1 MPRLGAHMSIAGG
14 LHKALERGRAIGC
27 DAIQIF
33 TRNSNRWRS
42 RPRTPRELELYQ
54 RTLAET
60 GIHPVVAHAIY
71 LINLAS
77 PDDAVRSKSNAAYQ
91 EELARCHQAGIP
103 YLVIHPGSH
112 KGSGLERGIA
122 RIAEG
127 INRAYERHPEYRV
140 KTLLENT
147 AGQGDTIG
155 RTFEELRQISELID
169 CQECIGYCFDTAHAL
184 ASGYELRT
192 PEGYADTFAHF
203 DQVLGLERLY
213 CFHLNDSKYDLGA
226 ERDRHEHIGKGYL
239 GLEPFRM
246 LLNDPRFATLPMLLE
261 TPKSPDMHEDVENL
275 AVLRSLIAKDQV
287 TATGNILP
295 PDHMTGRRSPRD
307 GQGDG

>member
-14 LHKALERGRAIGC
+14 LHKALERGHSIGC

-33 TRNSNRWRS
+33 TRNSNRWKS
-42 RPRTPRELELYQ
+42 RPRTPRELEVYR

-60 GIHPVVAHAIY
+60 GISPVVAHAIY

-77 PDDAVRSKSNAAYQ
+77 PEDAVRAKSNAAYQ
-91 EELARCHQAGIP
+91 EELARCHEAGIP

-112 KGSGLERGIA
+112 KGSGLERGIV

-127 INRAYERHPEYRV
+127 INRAYEQHPEYKV
-140 KTLLENT
+140 ITLLENT

-155 RTFEELRQISELID
+155 RTFEELRRIADLIAD
-169 CQECIGYCFDTAHAL
+169 RSRIGYCFDTAHAL

-192 PEGYADTFAHF
+192 PEGYDATFAHF
-203 DQVLGLERLY
+203 DEVLGLERLY
-213 CFHLNDSKYDLGA
+213 CFHLNDSKYDLGTG
-226 ERDRHEHIGKGYL
+226 RDRHEHIGKGYL

-246 LLNDPRFATLPMLLE
+246 LLNDPRFAELPMLLE
-261 TPKSPDMHEDVENL
+261 TPKGPDMREDVENL
-275 AVLRSLIAKDQV
+275 AVLRSLIAS
-287 TATGNILP
+287 
-295 PDHMTGRRSPRD
+295 GRHDDVR
-307 GQGDG
+307 GDTK